1 MKYKIHYKS
10 LDSIT
15 NKEVIINKIKEF
27 YKNKYLI
34 VEQRE
39 YSDLTVFNLKEYLP
53 SFLGFETEVKLIV
66 LIIDWYNIDVSLSQ
80 GAIYKPFTKEELK
93 FFDSL
98 DFDLSKRFA
107 DDVEQ
112 QITDWVV
119 MKDEI

>member
-1 MKYKIHYKS
+1 MKYKINYKS

-39 YSDLTVFNLKEYLP
+39 FSGITVFNLKEYLP
-53 SFLGFETEVKLIV
+53 GFPRFETKVELIV
-66 LIIDWYNIDVSLSQ
+66 LIIDWYNINVTLSQ
-80 GAIYKPFTKEELK
+80 GSIYKPFTKEELK

-98 DFDLSKRFA
+98 DFELYKPFA

-112 QITDWVV
+112 QITDWVS
-119 MKDEI
+119 MEDEI